1 MYIVIS
7 NTSGIAIYKQIY
19 EQIKKQIICGDLQEG
34 TALPSIRKLAK
45 EIHVSVITTK
55 KAFDELE
62 KEKLVVSIGGK
73 GTYVAP
79 QNIEFIREQKMQQVE
94 EKLNA
99 AISEAKMLGLSYA
112 ELSEMLKLLFEED

>member
-1 MYIVIS
+1 MYVVIS
-7 NTSGIAIYKQIY
+7 NSSGIAIYKQIY
-19 EQIKKQIICGDLQEG
+19 DQIKKQIICGDLQEG

-62 KEKLVVSIGGK
+62 KEKFVVSIGGK

-99 AISEAKMLGLSYA
+99 AISEAKMLGLTYL